1 MKQISDGETT
11 TSSRPAF
18 RGLTAASV
26 MMFRL
31 SLVADGNDS
40 FYHTPPVTSR
50 QPSPTLPFVREPAP
64 DVVDFYDRHPIN
76 ETQVLAS
83 ARDGTA
89 GLRALGPED
98 LWRWDQDHY
107 GGPAPLAAPAQPGSP
122 SATGSRARGSRTTSA
137 GDSPSG
143 WPRWPCRAS
152 TATGPGWPA
161 PASTGSWPRISP
173 GSGSPSC
180 RSACGCTA
188 ACGSRRWP
196 GSARRATTSTT
207 SSTASSWG
215 SWRRAS
221 SAAPASAQQPGDR
234 LPEVLRL
241 LEPHVGGHA

>member
-89 GLRALGPED
+89 GLCALGPED

-107 GGPAPLAAPAQPGSP
+107 GGLAPGQAPGPRAALPPP
-122 SATGSRARGSRTTSA
+122 V
-137 GDSPSG
+137 
-143 WPRWPCRAS
+143 
-152 TATGPGWPA
+152 
-161 PASTGSWPRISP
+161 
-173 GSGSPSC
+173 
-180 RSACGCTA
+180 A
-188 ACGSRRWP
+188 A
-196 GSARRATTSTT
+196 
-207 SSTASSWG
+207 
-215 SWRRAS
+215 
-221 SAAPASAQQPGDR
+221 
-234 LPEVLRL
+234 L
-241 LEPHVGGHA
+241 

>member
-1 MKQISDGETT
+1 MRRPLRPSMKQISDGETT

-76 ETQVLAS
+76 DTQVLAS

-98 LWRWDQDHY
+98 HWPWDPAHHD
-107 GGPAPLAAPAQPGSP
+107 GRGPSQAQPH
-122 SATGSRARGSRTTSA
+122 
-137 GDSPSG
+137 
-143 WPRWPCRAS
+143 
-152 TATGPGWPA
+152 
-161 PASTGSWPRISP
+161 
-173 GSGSPSC
+173 
-180 RSACGCTA
+180 
-188 ACGSRRWP
+188 
-196 GSARRATTSTT
+196 RAT
-207 SSTASSWG
+207 
-215 SWRRAS
+215 
-221 SAAPASAQQPGDR
+221 
-234 LPEVLRL
+234 
-241 LEPHVGGHA
+241 